1 MTAEAKERYDG
12 ERDGEITPGAA
23 RAGQRHARRER
34 RRDEEGGKETQR
46 IPRMEKSDGDHRA
59 AEIVREIVGLA
70 HCAEHPIG
78 RLRGNVDADAWQWNV
93 VILNEPARGC
103 EEARCC
109 DPPLQRARE

>member
-1 MTAEAKERYDG
+1 MTAEAKERNEGKHD
-12 ERDGEITPGAA
+12 DDVSPGAA
-23 RAGQRHARRER
+23 RAGQRHACRDGER
-34 RRDEEGGKETQR
+34 DQERGKETQR
-46 IPRMEKSDGDHRA
+46 ISRMEKSDGNHRA

-93 VILNEPARGC
+93 VILNESARSC

-109 DPPLQRARE
+109 DPPLQRA